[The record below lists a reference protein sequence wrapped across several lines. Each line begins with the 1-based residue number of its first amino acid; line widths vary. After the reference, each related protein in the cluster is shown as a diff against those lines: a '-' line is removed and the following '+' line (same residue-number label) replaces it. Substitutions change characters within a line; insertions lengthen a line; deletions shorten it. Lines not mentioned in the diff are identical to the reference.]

1 MSNEHKGHRDRTRQL
16 FLQMGGESLP
26 DHILLEI
33 LLYYAVPR
41 RDTNELAHLL
51 LGAFGGIKGVLE
63 ADVDELQQVPGI
75 GYNAA
80 VLLKLG
86 LSLFRS
92 YLQDMQSAENVLDC
106 TQKIGDYLVPMFIG
120 KTDESLYLLCFN
132 DRYKLLRC
140 ELIAQGIHNA
150 VSINQKKI
158 VERAA
163 LSKCSRVVIAHNH
176 PGGVA
181 LPSDEDVRSTLQ
193 IHSTLKALHIQLVD
207 HIIVSGD
214 DYISLAD
221 SNIFVAL

>member
-1 MSNEHKGHRDRTRQL
+1 MCHGPTDRDIKHLTGKHSCRSDSASDISSSGAINCSIHIMGTACTKIRNCTSLCRT
-16 FLQMGGESLP
+16 
-26 DHILLEI
+26 
-33 LLYYAVPR
+33 Y
-41 RDTNELAHLL
+41 DTSCFCCDQRLMIDLC
-51 LGAFGGIKGVLE
+51 K
-63 ADVDELQQVPGI
+63 Q
-75 GYNAA
+75 
-80 VLLKLG
+80 
-86 LSLFRS
+86 
-92 YLQDMQSAENVLDC
+92 C
-106 TQKIGDYLVPMFIG
+106 C
-120 KTDESLYLLCFN
+120 YLLCFN

-193 IHSTLKALHIQLVD
+193 IHNTLKALHIQLVD